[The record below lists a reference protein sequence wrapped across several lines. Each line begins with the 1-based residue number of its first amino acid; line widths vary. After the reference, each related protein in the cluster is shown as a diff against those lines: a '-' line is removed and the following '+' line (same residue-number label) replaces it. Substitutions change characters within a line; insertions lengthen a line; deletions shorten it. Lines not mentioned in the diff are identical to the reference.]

1 MACFAD
7 RCPCG
12 VCGINNT
19 NFVFLMTLCCRQHKL
34 GGFFGRGDSVPVA
47 LADIIPPPFQGSSF
61 WWRLRPRVPLP
72 PSLMR
77 YGVASRGAEFRR
89 PVGAWFRVVDLPP
102 GFRFRLRSCAT
113 AWQATGLN
121 SGAPSGLGFVW
132 WTCPPGFRFRLRSCA
147 TAWQATGLN
156 SGAPSGLACSL
167 PGSETA

>member
-1 MACFAD
+1 
-7 RCPCG
+7 
-12 VCGINNT
+12 
-19 NFVFLMTLCCRQHKL
+19 MTLCCRQHKL

-102 GFRFRLRSCAT
+102 RVPLPPSLMRYGVASHGAEFRRPVGACVFT
-113 AWQATGLN
+113 ARFGN
-121 SGAPSGLGFVW
+121 CMKFLGN
-132 WTCPPGFRFRLRSCA
+132 LI
-147 TAWQATGLN
+147 
-156 SGAPSGLACSL
+156 
-167 PGSETA
+167 